1 MKNLISKHSNVWS
14 FMNSKWT
21 ERTFLLRLSLF
32 VIKTPTT
39 YRFYIILKTNAFL
52 NLFALLLSTKNE
64 IRHPCGHHSD
74 RANGLDWILFEQCL
88 MYSGYS
94 TDVMKMLTDSYWKIS
109 TWLIHSKDIVLINL
123 LAIDLRPNE
132 PKTTVSHYKMYNGQ

>member
-1 MKNLISKHSNVWS
+1 MILHE
-14 FMNSKWT
+14 FEMNR
-21 ERTFLLRLSLF
+21 EAFLLRLSLF

-94 TDVMKMLTDSYWKIS
+94 TDVMEMLTDSYLKNIN
-109 TWLIHSKDIVLINL
+109 LINTFK
-123 LAIDLRPNE
+123 IHRFN
-132 PKTTVSHYKMYNGQ
+132 